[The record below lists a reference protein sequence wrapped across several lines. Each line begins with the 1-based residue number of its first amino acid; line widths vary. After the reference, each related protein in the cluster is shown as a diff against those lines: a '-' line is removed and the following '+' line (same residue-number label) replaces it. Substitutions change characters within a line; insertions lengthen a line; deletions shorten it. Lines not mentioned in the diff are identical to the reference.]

1 MIDPN
6 STIHATREVRVT
18 ARIGITTPFV
28 APDRAPVPLLDRE
41 LEKGLKGWTDFDCKL
56 VYAPYNPR
64 TGRGI
69 SDHQAKGHAD
79 RQLEEL
85 TVGTAVI
92 RKVTVRRTVKRP
104 TTRRWK

>member
-18 ARIGITTPFV
+18 ARTGITTPFI

-41 LEKGLKGWTDFDCKL
+41 LEKGLKGWTDISVKL
-56 VYAPYNPR
+56 VEAPYNPR
-64 TGRGI
+64 TGRGV
-69 SDHQAKGHAD
+69 SHHQPVGLAD

-85 TVGTAVI
+85 TLGMAVI